1 MNNFKKVGF
10 SALAGSLAMI
20 SAQAVE
26 VSWSGDSTIAWTSG
40 NTNETGAKAAEAGS
54 IAADTGLSVSAS
66 GELDN
71 GWTVSTAMDTG
82 TNNTVSSAQL
92 TIGLGD
98 MGTIQFNQM
107 AGSLVN
113 GIDDVLPTAYEETND
128 GSTHTVL
135 GHSVGSAATSG
146 SISYKTPALELSGM
160 SVQAM
165 VDYDPAADVAGG
177 GAGGMTTVTGDA
189 GSAIAYGLTVDS
201 GMGLKVYG
209 AYETVT
215 SKTQNTV
222 ATDGSGVV
230 PEDGTAVG
238 VQAVYAYGPVS
249 VGYGEWYT
257 NEKDG
262 GRDYDTAAYSVA
274 FNVNDS
280 LSISYGSMDDTQN
293 SILGVKTTTEITSY
307 NLAYSMGSMA
317 VKVKHTDTDKP
328 NFVASTTAERTEIA
342 VSFSF

>member
-10 SALAGSLAMI
+10 SALAGSLAMV

-26 VSWSGDSTIAWTSG
+26 VSWSGDSTIAFTTGDSTVS
-40 NTNETGAKAAEAGS
+40 NVTAARTNS

-98 MGTIQFNQM
+98 MGTVQFNQI
-107 AGSLVN
+107 AGSMVN

-128 GSTHTVL
+128 GSDHSVL

-146 SISYKTPALELSGM
+146 SISYKTPAFELSGM
-160 SVQAM
+160 TIQGM
-165 VDYDPAADVAGG
+165 FDYDPAADTA
-177 GAGGMTTVTGDA
+177 GAGNGGLTTATVGKGA
-189 GSAIAYGLTVDS
+189 AKAYGLTVDS
-201 GMGLKVYG
+201 GMGLKVYT
-209 AYETVT
+209 AYEVVT
-215 SKTQNTV
+215 SKTANTV
-222 ATDGSGVV
+222 ASDGSGTV

-238 VQAVYAYGPVS
+238 VQAVYTMGPVS
-249 VGYGEWYT
+249 MGYGEWYT
-257 NEKDG
+257 NEIDG
-262 GRDYDTAAYSVA
+262 GRDYDTTAFSVA
-274 FNVNDS
+274 FNVNDALS
-280 LSISYGSMDDTQN
+280 LSYGVMDDTQN
-293 SILGVKTTTEITSY
+293 SILGVKTKAEITSY

-317 VKVKHTDTDKP
+317 LKLKQTNTSKP
-328 NFVASTTAERTEIA
+328 NFVAAKDAERTEIA